1 MRKELKDAFADY
13 TAADWFIFI
22 AAIVLLT
29 LTAWAVLIITLI
41 IGGAIV

>member
-1 MRKELKDAFADY
+1 MRDALRDVFAEY

-41 IGGAIV
+41 IGGAV

>member
-1 MRKELKDAFADY
+1 MRKELKDVFADY

-41 IGGAIV
+41 IGGAA

>member
-1 MRKELKDAFADY
+1 MRDALRDVFADY

-41 IGGAIV
+41 IGGAI

>member
-1 MRKELKDAFADY
+1 MRDALRDVFADY

-41 IGGAIV
+41 IGGAV

>member
-1 MRKELKDAFADY
+1 MRDALKDAFADY
-13 TAADWFIFI
+13 TAAAWFIFI

-41 IGGAIV
+41 IGGAA

>member
-1 MRKELKDAFADY
+1 MRNALKDVFADY

-41 IGGAIV
+41 IGGAL

>member
-1 MRKELKDAFADY
+1 MRDVIKDVFADY

-41 IGGAIV
+41 IGGAL

>member
-1 MRKELKDAFADY
+1 MRNALKDVFADY

-29 LTAWAVLIITLI
+29 LTAWAVLILVLI
-41 IGGAIV
+41 IGGSR

>member
-1 MRKELKDAFADY
+1 MRDALRDVFADY

-22 AAIVLLT
+22 AAIALLT

-41 IGGAIV
+41 IGGAA

>member
-1 MRKELKDAFADY
+1 MRDALKDAFADY

-41 IGGAIV
+41 IGGAV

>member
-1 MRKELKDAFADY
+1 MRDVIKDAFADY

-41 IGGAIV
+41 IGGAV

>member
-1 MRKELKDAFADY
+1 MRDALKDVFADY

-41 IGGAIV
+41 IGGAI